1 MSLLDLSARLACVL
15 CIMFSSPPAAQAQS
29 PAQLMGSVLDSTGLP
44 LAGVTITIRGA
55 NDRATQTDS
64 KGVFEWQ
71 NLPGG
76 QYELTAALQ
85 GFAPVRRT
93 LTLAAGQ
100 RLTISLTL
108 RVQVLEQTVVTA
120 TKAGEAAVQDTPLA
134 VTALTGAELSRMQ
147 DRTVEQ
153 LAQRVP
159 GMTFSQN
166 TGLAQVTIRGI
177 GTNAVFAGSDP
188 SSAVY
193 LDGVYLA
200 RPAMILADFLELE
213 RVEVLRGPQGTLYGR
228 NSLGGAVNL
237 ITRSPT
243 NEREG
248 SVRLSGGN
256 LDTFRGAARVSGP
269 IVRGRLMGSAAV
281 QKNFQTGMVR
291 DLDHP
296 DDPLGGVD
304 LIAAR
309 GQMRAVFN
317 PRAEL
322 LFSVDAT
329 RNIAPPLYYSKIL
342 AVKPGFVVDNPADL
356 HDVRA
361 SFPSEGHNYQSG
373 ASARFTMD
381 VTPAVRLTSLTA
393 FRQVDFDV
401 LIDGDISELDL
412 TASHVRE
419 FQHQLSEEITFAHK
433 GARVTWVTGLFFF
446 SELDHQPTS
455 IVARGLRL
463 ENRIDP
469 RVEATASAGFGQATV
484 ALASDVAI
492 TAGLRYTHERKTI
505 DNRIEFYTIDA
516 PITLLP
522 GAVAF
527 TDAIADDAW
536 SPKFGIE
543 FRARPNLLTYASA
556 TRGFKTGG
564 FNATSPEAGRGFA
577 PEWAWS
583 YEAGAKAVFGGGRGK
598 LNVAVFHTDY
608 TDLQVQ
614 TPIRPNVF
622 DISNAAAAT
631 INGVEVEASL
641 LMGGGVQVGGYL
653 AWLDATYDEYLALG
667 AGNISVDV
675 AGNKLT
681 NAPAWSGH
689 LWIDWTRSLGELGSL
704 SIRAAATGRS
714 TAYFTPFNDTI
725 QRQRPFGLLDLSAEF
740 GPKHRRWFVSAFARN
755 LTNEDYITGSV
766 GTPPPAIGGRP
777 GDRRQLGVQ
786 FGIGR

>member
-1 MSLLDLSARLACVL
+1 
-15 CIMFSSPPAAQAQS
+15 
-29 PAQLMGSVLDSTGLP
+29 
-44 LAGVTITIRGA
+44 
-55 NDRATQTDS
+55 
-64 KGVFEWQ
+64 
-71 NLPGG
+71 
-76 QYELTAALQ
+76 
-85 GFAPVRRT
+85 
-93 LTLAAGQ
+93 
-100 RLTISLTL
+100 
-108 RVQVLEQTVVTA
+108 
-120 TKAGEAAVQDTPLA
+120 
-134 VTALTGAELSRMQ
+134 
-147 DRTVEQ
+147 
-153 LAQRVP
+153 
-159 GMTFSQN
+159 
-166 TGLAQVTIRGI
+166 
-177 GTNAVFAGSDP
+177 
-188 SSAVY
+188 
-193 LDGVYLA
+193 
-200 RPAMILADFLELE
+200 
-213 RVEVLRGPQGTLYGR
+213 
-228 NSLGGAVNL
+228 
-237 ITRSPT
+237 
-243 NEREG
+243 
-248 SVRLSGGN
+248 
-256 LDTFRGAARVSGP
+256 
-269 IVRGRLMGSAAV
+269 
-281 QKNFQTGMVR
+281 
-291 DLDHP
+291 
-296 DDPLGGVD
+296 
-304 LIAAR
+304 
-309 GQMRAVFN
+309 
-317 PRAEL
+317 
-322 LFSVDAT
+322 
-329 RNIAPPLYYSKIL
+329 
-342 AVKPGFVVDNPADL
+342 
-356 HDVRA
+356 
-361 SFPSEGHNYQSG
+361 
-373 ASARFTMD
+373 
-381 VTPAVRLTSLTA
+381 
-393 FRQVDFDV
+393 
-401 LIDGDISELDL
+401 
-412 TASHVRE
+412 
-419 FQHQLSEEITFAHK
+419 
-433 GARVTWVTGLFFF
+433 
-446 SELDHQPTS
+446 
-455 IVARGLRL
+455 
-463 ENRIDP
+463 
-469 RVEATASAGFGQATV
+469 
-484 ALASDVAI
+484 VAI

-631 INGVEVEASL
+631 INGVEVEASR

-725 QRQRPFGLLDLSAEF
+725 QRQRPFGLLDLSADF